1 MSGFQ
6 SCQTFNLSPE
16 LLHMIFVNECLKC
29 KDNFCF
35 ALLNGNVRSLTWHLQ
50 FSESLR
56 SFDFFLY
63 ALKENKEKL

>member
-16 LLHMIFVNECLKC
+16 LLHMIFVNERLKC

-35 ALLNGNVRSLTWHLQ
+35 ALLNGNVHSLTWHLQ
-50 FSESLR
+50 FSESL
-56 SFDFFLY
+56 
-63 ALKENKEKL
+63 